1 MQMKLSDPSQS
12 FVLVYLHNMSNK
24 EMEGKRKVL
33 YLLIHL
39 FIQQA
44 RV

>member
-1 MQMKLSDPSQS
+1 MQMKFSDPSQS
-12 FVLVYLHNMSNK
+12 FALFYLYNMSNK
-24 EMEGKRKVL
+24 EMEGKWKVL

-39 FIQQA
+39 IIQQA